1 LEFVERNR
9 EGNHLPFSSALIKN
23 TLALITRRKMDGRR
37 EESLNTT
44 SQTTAKQDQNIKQI
58 EVAMR

>member
-1 LEFVERNR
+1 LEFVEGNR
-9 EGNHLPFSSALIKN
+9 EGSHLPFSSALIKN
-23 TLALITRRKMDGRR
+23 ALALITRRKMDGRR